1 MWAVRARNQSCGLFS
16 LWEYQHNRGSDDR
29 TAVREA
35 AKKLGR
41 SGTHRDDA
49 AHHLSKLHI
58 RHLAVRT
65 TLLLRATSRC
75 RLPSASI
82 QSTAAHALRWA
93 QSQTICAH
101 LCFVQSSLSPCASN
115 QQLGSP
121 FPRGRDSTALNH
133 PSHTIPP
140 PTGCHFS
147 GKPGGWLRLSCL
159 HAITTHV
166 IFSFEAIT
174 SSWISK
180 CAWSFNEIPRLGSL
194 EPSWFSWQRHTNST

>member
-1 MWAVRARNQSCGLFS
+1 MWAVRAKNQSSGLFS
-16 LWEYQHNRGSDDR
+16 LWEYQHNQRVRWPNHAPD
-29 TAVREA
+29 REA

-58 RHLAVRT
+58 RHKWHIGPLPGAVCH
-65 TLLLRATSRC
+65 LPLSRA
-75 RLPSASI
+75 RLPMPSDGHRVR
-82 QSTAAHALRWA
+82 QYVL
-93 QSQTICAH
+93 CAH
-101 LCFVQSSLSPCASN
+101 LCFIQSSLSPRAAN

-133 PSHTIPP
+133 PSHIIPP

-147 GKPGGWLRLSCL
+147 GKPGGWMRLSCL

-180 CAWSFNEIPRLGSL
+180 CSQSFNEIPRLGSL
-194 EPSWFSWQRHTNST
+194 EPSWLSWQRHTNST